1 MRLPHTIVRAVHV
14 YSALHSSVNSPT
26 AGSYVALTF
35 SSSLSHIVRN
45 GLIAF
50 ELNFGRDHYCGF
62 CVSKVF
68 GFSPLGLTL
77 FSSSLSE
84 VLSPA
89 GSDGFDAS
97 LQKYFRATF
106 LTIFLVILFCHLKL
120 ATILSVKV
128 LFLHPIELN
137 LSLKQSGRRKKSACN
152 IFYLKNIHICR
163 QPLFKIVNDRF

>member
-1 MRLPHTIVRAVHV
+1 MCAAFQR
-14 YSALHSSVNSPT
+14 NSPT

-97 LQKYFRATF
+97 LQKYFRPTF
-106 LTIFLVILFCHLKL
+106 LTIFLSSFNILSLSSQYFSHRSISYSATSWSWWFELATTLSEIFLWNFCDSTINRFFIYLNQIRMKEKSAWNIFHLKN
-120 ATILSVKV
+120 SK
-128 LFLHPIELN
+128 
-137 LSLKQSGRRKKSACN
+137 
-152 IFYLKNIHICR
+152 
-163 QPLFKIVNDRF
+163 